1 MFKDDIKTL
10 KEQISIKRRQL
21 NAYHEIKASLSENDL
36 MLHVDF
42 AEMTSKMPYKV
53 HISEINVS
61 GYLQRVAMLKFLIIT
76 MLEMTMLSLSPKVPT
91 TTKSRLWV
99 ACKKLSTWSNKHMK
113 KHTRTFMLGVMEWG
127 HNLDLAYV

>member
-21 NAYHEIKASLSENDL
+21 NAYHEIKASLSQNDL

-91 TTKSRLWV
+91 TTKSRL
-99 ACKKLSTWSNKHMK
+99 
-113 KHTRTFMLGVMEWG
+113 
-127 HNLDLAYV
+127 